1 MIYRLVVEDIRH
13 NAQQAFLNTLG
24 ISFAV
29 MILLSLT
36 GAYFKPLG
44 HAYAVTL
51 IFKFTLSGMLLLGLV
66 VDVCFLTIN
75 RFTQVREK
83 IYQYAVLRVL
93 GASPSFFYSLQLQET
108 VLLFLAG
115 TIGGIL
121 LTYLV
126 RTVLAH
132 FVPDL
137 LVVETL
143 YGLWPWIGIVP
154 AGAFYAAGV
163 LATDSINGGDL
174 VEALS
179 SKE

>member
-66 VDVCFLTIN
+66 
-75 RFTQVREK
+75 
-83 IYQYAVLRVL
+83 
-93 GASPSFFYSLQLQET
+93 S
-108 VLLFLAG
+108 
-115 TIGGIL
+115 
-121 LTYLV
+121 
-126 RTVLAH
+126 
-132 FVPDL
+132 
-137 LVVETL
+137 
-143 YGLWPWIGIVP
+143 
-154 AGAFYAAGV
+154 
-163 LATDSINGGDL
+163 
-174 VEALS
+174 
-179 SKE
+179 